1 MPPEP
6 RAERIARLRV
16 ARGEREALA
25 LSSVRQAGAE
35 AGMDVSGAGIWRV
48 GSSIMVGLPEARVLG
63 RVDDPARFNAAS
75 RQVAVSEV
83 LGERGVPCITVT
95 GPARQP
101 VATAAGPLTFWR
113 WLDSTDA
120 EVGPRTLG
128 RLARALHEATRG
140 GVDDVPAFQ
149 PLVAVA
155 DELERARLGGRSAAA
170 DLDLLAARI
179 SSVLERWPVVLD
191 DPLGIAVVHG
201 DLHRHNAVATAGGAV
216 LADLELAGVGP
227 VCADLVPQVVAVRR
241 YGAPPR
247 TIDEMFAGYGLEPV
261 RWPGFEL
268 LVDAHELWVTVWTV
282 ANRGLSPAL
291 EDEAEVRLD
300 RWRPGAGSP
309 RPWRLH

>member
-6 RAERIARLRV
+6 RAEQTARLRV
-16 ARGEREALA
+16 AEGDRERLA
-25 LSSVRQAGAE
+25 FASVVDTAARAGI
-35 AGMDVSGAGIWRV
+35 DVSGAGIWRV
-48 GSSIMVGLPEARVLG
+48 GSSIMVGLPAARVLG
-63 RVDDPARFNAAS
+63 RVDDPSRFEAAS
-75 RQVAVSEV
+75 RQVAVAEV
-83 LGERGVPCITVT
+83 LVERGVPCTTVT
-95 GPARQP
+95 GPALQP
-101 VATAAGPLTFWR
+101 VPTAAGPVTFWR
-113 WLDSTDA
+113 WLDATAD
-120 EVGPRTLG
+120 EVGPRALG
-128 RLARALHEATRG
+128 RLARSLHEATRG
-140 GVDDVPAFQ
+140 GVDELPSFQ

-155 DELERARLGGRSAAA
+155 DELERARL
-170 DLDLLAARI
+170 AARTAPTDLELLGERI
-179 SSVLERWPVVLD
+179 SWVLERWPVVLD